1 MKLSEYCKKKGVTY
15 KTGFNWFHKGL
26 IKGAYQI
33 ETGSIFVEEDEEK
46 KREENVVIYCR
57 VSSYQKRD
65 DLNRQV
71 ERCKEFCAARGL
83 IVNKVFK
90 EVASGMNDNRK
101 EFWKMLN
108 SKPTTIVVENK
119 DRLTRFGFKYIENL
133 CGGEIIVINPEDN
146 NEKDLFRDLISVITS
161 FCCRLYGIRRGSNR
175 AKRIKEQITDA
186 E

>member
-1 MKLSEYCKKKGVTY
+1 
-15 KTGFNWFHKGL
+15 
-26 IKGAYQI
+26 
-33 ETGSIFVEEDEEK
+33 
-46 KREENVVIYCR
+46 
-57 VSSYQKRD
+57 
-65 DLNRQV
+65 
-71 ERCKEFCAARGL
+71 
-83 IVNKVFK
+83 
-90 EVASGMNDNRK
+90 
-101 EFWKMLN
+101 MLN

-161 FCCRLYGIRRGSNR
+161 FCCRLYGLRRGSNR